1 MGGRVNKQYVLGG
14 FFGASTYPSGM
25 WVYSSLETSIDL
37 ELGVNPHALNLK
49 DKVTIGPLIL
59 GDLGQDQN
67 HRPSAI
73 MY

>member
-1 MGGRVNKQYVLGG
+1 
-14 FFGASTYPSGM
+14 M
-25 WVYSSLETSIDL
+25 WVYSSLETGIDL

-59 GDLGQDQN
+59 SDLGQDQN
-67 HRPSAI
+67 HRPSVI